1 LTKEKFMNSI
11 AEIKTTLHQYIAETD
26 DMKILS
32 KLQEYVKNLLAKENT
47 IIAFNAEGKSLTS
60 EQYKKEIND
69 SIAEVDGGGV
79 VPQSQMEEGL

>member
-1 LTKEKFMNSI
+1 MNSI

-32 KLQEYVKNLLAKENT
+32 KLQEYVKNLLAKETT

-60 EQYKKEIND
+60 EQYKKEID
-69 SIAEVDGGGV
+69 DAIAEVDGGGV

>member
-1 LTKEKFMNSI
+1 MTKAKFMNSI

-32 KLQEYVKNLLAKENT
+32 KLQEYVKNLLAKEKT

-60 EQYKKEIND
+60 EQYKKEID
-69 SIAEVDGGGV
+69 DAIAEVDGGGV